1 MLLPELYKNFWVRQN
16 TNSHHLQISTILLH
30 NNTSLFKAPE
40 LDLEQR
46 GLLISSNAASMF
58 CLKDAVSNEFSNYKF
73 KSQYLPWKKGLA
85 SI

>member
-1 MLLPELYKNFWVRQN
+1 M
-16 TNSHHLQISTILLH
+16 STILLH

-58 CLKDAVSNEFSNYKF
+58 CFSVSMFCLKDAVSNEFSNYKF